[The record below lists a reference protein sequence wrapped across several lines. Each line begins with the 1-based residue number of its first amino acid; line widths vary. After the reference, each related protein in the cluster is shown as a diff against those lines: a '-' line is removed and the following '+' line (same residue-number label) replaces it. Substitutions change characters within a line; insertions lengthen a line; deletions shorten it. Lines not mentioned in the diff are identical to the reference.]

1 MKKEEWNEG
10 LNNIDSDLVEKYV
23 EEKDL
28 ESLDRALREMTA
40 ELKKLAETGD
50 SDV

>member
-23 EEKDL
+23 EEKDKL
-28 ESLDRALREMTA
+28 TELIFFSLRFIFINL
-40 ELKKLAETGD
+40 LYIF
-50 SDV
+50 S

>member
-23 EEKDL
+23 EEKDKL
-28 ESLDRALREMTA
+28 TVKKKRKRE
-40 ELKKLAETGD
+40 
-50 SDV
+50 